1 MIRLGRV
8 RGNKMVN
15 MKLVNDK
22 LIERGTR
29 ILMAELNLEYDAAKQ
44 KLLMVG
50 SVSKAL
56 ES

>member
-1 MIRLGRV
+1 
-8 RGNKMVN
+8 MVN